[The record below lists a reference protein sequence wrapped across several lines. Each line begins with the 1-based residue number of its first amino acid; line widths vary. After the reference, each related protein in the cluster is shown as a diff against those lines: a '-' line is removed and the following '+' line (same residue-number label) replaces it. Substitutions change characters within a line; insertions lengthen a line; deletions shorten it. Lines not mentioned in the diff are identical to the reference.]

1 MEDEESMMCCGIQ
14 GVCVE
19 NVGGVVYG
27 MRFHRLK
34 PIWSITIQSQ
44 IASDANPLIHYSLLS
59 LVSMGKVM
67 IRLVCDVSF

>member
-1 MEDEESMMCCGIQ
+1 ML
-14 GVCVE
+14 V
-19 NVGGVVYG
+19 GVVYG

>member
-34 PIWSITIQSQ
+34 PIWSITIQSLTV
-44 IASDANPLIHYSLLS
+44 SDANQLIHCSLRSLL
-59 LVSMGKVM
+59 LMEMMM
-67 IRLVCDVSF
+67 IRL

>member
-34 PIWSITIQSQ
+34 PIWSITIQSLT
-44 IASDANPLIHYSLLS
+44 ASDANQLIHCSLRSLL
-59 LVSMGKVM
+59 LMEMMM
-67 IRLVCDVSF
+67 IRL